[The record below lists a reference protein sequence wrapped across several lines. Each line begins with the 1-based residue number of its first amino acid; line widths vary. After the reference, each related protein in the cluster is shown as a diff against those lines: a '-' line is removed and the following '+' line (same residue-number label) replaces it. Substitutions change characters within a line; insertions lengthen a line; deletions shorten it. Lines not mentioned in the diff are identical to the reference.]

1 MNMAVKTI
9 VILGGGVGG
18 LVAANELRRLVH
30 PEHRIVLIEKNR
42 QHAFAPSF
50 LWLMTGDR
58 RPDEISRDV
67 RQLAHKGVELLH
79 GEARGIDLAAHR
91 VETSAGSVTYD
102 FLVVALGA
110 ELAPDSV
117 PGLAESAQTFYTFD
131 GAAKLRGV
139 LRDFSGGKIATVV
152 AALPFKCPAAPYEG
166 AMLIADLFKR
176 RGLRNKVDLH
186 LFTPEPLPMPVAG
199 PELGNAVRKMVED
212 REIAFHPLR
221 KLTQVNPVTRT
232 ISFEGKESFTYDLLI
247 AVPPHRSPRIVR
259 EAGLANQTGW
269 VPVDSAT
276 LATRDENVYAIGDVT
291 AIPLPGRWKPDVPLM
306 LPKAGVFAHA
316 QALVVVRRIADRIA
330 GKAGP
335 HKFSGEG
342 YCMLEAG
349 EHLAGF
355 ASGQFLAEPSPQIK
369 LRQIGRSWH
378 LGKVMFEKWWLA
390 TPGVKKESLRLLMEL
405 GGKALRIPAIL

>member
-1 MNMAVKTI
+1 MGGKSI

-18 LVAANELRRLVH
+18 LVVANELRRVLSR
-30 PEHRIVLIEKNR
+30 EDRIVLIEKNR
-42 QHAFAPSF
+42 RHAFAPSF

-58 RPDEISRDV
+58 RPEQISRDV
-67 RQLAHKGVELLH
+67 RQLVHRGVELLQA
-79 GEARGIDLAAHR
+79 EVRAIDLTRRH
-91 VETSAGSVTYD
+91 VETTDGPLTYD

-117 PGLAESAQTFYTFD
+117 PGLTESAQTFYTFD
-131 GAAKLRGV
+131 GALKLRTV
-139 LRDFSGGKIATVV
+139 LRNFSEGKIAIVV

-166 AMLIADLFKR
+166 AMLIADLFQR

-212 REIAFHPLR
+212 RGITFHPLR
-221 KLTQVNPVTRT
+221 KLTEVNPATHT
-232 ISFEGKESFTYDLLI
+232 ISFEEKESFAYDMLI
-247 AVPPHRSPRIVR
+247 AVPPHRSPQVVR
-259 EAGLANQTGW
+259 EAGLANQAGW
-269 VPVDSAT
+269 VPVDSGT
-276 LATRDENVYAIGDVT
+276 LTTKGENVYAIGDVT

-316 QALVVVRRIADRIA
+316 QALVVARRIADRIM
-330 GKAGP
+330 GKDARD
-335 HKFSGEG
+335 KFSGEG

-349 EHLAGF
+349 EHTAGF
-355 ASGQFLAEPSPQIK
+355 ASGQFLAEPSPQLK
-369 LRQIGRSWH
+369 LRQIGKSWH

-390 TPGVKKESLRLLMEL
+390 SPGMKKESLRLLIEL
-405 GGKALRIPAIL
+405 GGKALRVPAVL

>member
-1 MNMAVKTI
+1 MPSRTI
-9 VILGGGVGG
+9 LILGGGIGG
-18 LVAANELRRLVH
+18 LVAANELRRLLSR
-30 PEHRIVLIEKNR
+30 EHRVVVVEKNTD
-42 QHAFAPSF
+42 HAFAPSF

-58 RPDEISRDV
+58 RPEEISRDV
-67 RQLAHKGVELLH
+67 QQLVRKGVELLH
-79 GEARGIDLAAHR
+79 GEALGIDLAAHR
-91 VETSAGSVTYD
+91 VETPAGSVTYD

-110 ELAPDSV
+110 ELAPESI
-117 PGLAESAQTFYTFD
+117 PGLAESAQMFYTFD
-131 GAAKLRGV
+131 GAAKLHNV
-139 LRDFSGGKIATVV
+139 LRDFSGGKIAIVV

-166 AMLIADLFKR
+166 AMLIADLFQR
-176 RGLRNKVDLH
+176 RGLRDKVDLH

-199 PELGNAVRKMVED
+199 PELGNAVRKAVED
-212 REIAFHPLR
+212 RGIAFHPLQ
-221 KLTQVNPVTRT
+221 KLTEVNPATRK

-247 AVPPHRSPRIVR
+247 AVPPHRSPRVVR
-259 EAGLANQTGW
+259 EAGLANQAGW

-316 QALVVVRRIADRIA
+316 QALVVARRIADRIA
-330 GKAGP
+330 GKAARD
-335 HKFSGEG
+335 KFSGEG

-378 LGKVMFEKWWLA
+378 LGKVLFEKWWLA
-390 TPGVKKESLRLLMEL
+390 APGVKKETLRLLIEL
-405 GGKALRIPAIL
+405 GGKALRVPAAIG

>member
-1 MNMAVKTI
+1 MAARTI
-9 VILGGGVGG
+9 VILGGGIGG
-18 LVAANELRRLVH
+18 IVAANELRRVVH
-30 PEHRIVLIEKNR
+30 PEHRIVLVEKSL

-58 RPDEISRDV
+58 RPEEISRDV
-67 RQLAHKGVELLH
+67 HRLVHKGVELLH

-102 FLVVALGA
+102 FLIVALGA
-110 ELAPDSV
+110 ELAPGSV

-131 GAAKLRGV
+131 GATKLRIA
-139 LRDFSGGKIATVV
+139 LRDFSGGKIAIVV
-152 AALPFKCPAAPYEG
+152 AGLPFKCPAAPYEG
-166 AMLIADLFKR
+166 AMLIADFFQR
-176 RGLRNKVDLH
+176 RRLRDKVDLH

-199 PELGNAVRKMVED
+199 PELGNAVRKTVED
-212 REIAFHPLR
+212 RGITFHPLQ
-221 KLTQVNPVTRT
+221 KLTEVNPATRS
-232 ISFEGKESFTYDLLI
+232 ISFEGKESFAYDLLI
-247 AVPPHRSPRIVR
+247 AVPPHRSPLVVR
-259 EAGLANQTGW
+259 EAGLANQAGW

-276 LATRDENVYAIGDVT
+276 LATKDESVYAIGDIT

-316 QALVVVRRIADRIA
+316 QGLVVARRIADRIT
-330 GKAGP
+330 GKGGRD
-335 HKFSGEG
+335 KFSGEG

-369 LRQIGRSWH
+369 LRQIGRRWH
-378 LGKVMFEKWWLA
+378 LGKVLFEKWWLA
-390 TPGVKKESLRLLMEL
+390 APGAKKESLRLLMEL
-405 GGKALRIPAIL
+405 GAKALRVPAIL

>member
-1 MNMAVKTI
+1 MAAKTI

-18 LVAANELRRLVH
+18 LVAANELRHLVSL
-30 PEHRIVLIEKNR
+30 EHRVVLIEKNR

-58 RPDEISRDV
+58 RPEKISCDV
-67 RQLAHKGVELLH
+67 QQLVHRGVELLH
-79 GEARGIDLAAHR
+79 GEARSIDLAAHR
-91 VETSAGSVTYD
+91 VETSAGSVSYD

-110 ELAPDSV
+110 ELAPDTV
-117 PGLAESAQTFYTFD
+117 PGLVESARTFYTFD
-131 GAAKLRGV
+131 GADKLRSV
-139 LRDFSGGKIATVV
+139 LRDFNGGKIAIVV

-166 AMLIADLFKR
+166 AMLIADLFQR
-176 RGLRNKVDLH
+176 RGLREKVDLH

-212 REIAFHPLR
+212 RGISFHPLQ
-221 KLTQVNPVTRT
+221 KLTEVNPATRT
-232 ISFEGKESFTYDLLI
+232 ISFEGKETFGYDLLI
-247 AVPPHRSPRIVR
+247 AVPPHRSPVVVR
-259 EAGLANQTGW
+259 EAGLANQAGW

-276 LATRDENVYAIGDVT
+276 LATKDECVYAVGDIT
-291 AIPLPGRWKPDVPLM
+291 AIPLPGRWKPEVPLT

-316 QALVVVRRIADRIA
+316 QALVVARRIADRIA
-330 GKAGP
+330 GEAGP

-369 LRQIGRSWH
+369 LRQIGRCWH
-378 LGKVMFEKWWLA
+378 SGKVLFEKWWLA
-390 TPGVKKESLRLLMEL
+390 APGTKKESLRLLMEL
-405 GGKALRIPAIL
+405 GAKALRVPAIM

>member
-1 MNMAVKTI
+1 MAAKTI
-9 VILGGGVGG
+9 VILGGGIGG
-18 LVAANELRRLVH
+18 IVASNELRRLVH

-58 RPDEISRDV
+58 RPEEISCDV
-67 RQLAHKGVELLH
+67 QQLMHQGVELLH

-110 ELAPDSV
+110 ELAPGSI
-117 PGLAESAQTFYTFD
+117 PGLAESAQTFYTLD
-131 GAAKLRGV
+131 GAAKLRTA
-139 LRDFSGGKIATVV
+139 LRNFNGGKIAIVV
-152 AALPFKCPAAPYEG
+152 AGLPFKCPAAPYEG
-166 AMLIADLFKR
+166 AMLVADLFQR
-176 RGLRNKVDLH
+176 HGLRNKVDLH

-199 PELGNAVRKMVED
+199 PELGNAVRKMVEG
-212 REIAFHPLR
+212 RGITFHPVH
-221 KLTQVNPVTRT
+221 KLTEVNPATRT
-232 ISFEGKESFTYDLLI
+232 LSFEGTESFAYDLLV
-247 AVPPHRSPRIVR
+247 AVPPHRSPQVVR
-259 EAGLANQTGW
+259 EAGLANQSGW
-269 VPVDSAT
+269 VPVDTAM
-276 LATRDENVYAIGDVT
+276 LATKDESVYAIGDIT
-291 AIPLPGRWKPDVPLM
+291 ALPLPGRWKPDVPLM

-316 QALVVVRRIADRIA
+316 QALIVARRIAGRIA
-330 GKAGP
+330 GQAGP

-369 LRQIGRSWH
+369 LRKIGRSWH
-378 LGKVMFEKWWLA
+378 LGKVLFEKWWLA
-390 TPGVKKESLRLLMEL
+390 APGVKKESLRLLMEL
-405 GGKALRIPAIL
+405 GAKALRVPAAM

>member
-1 MNMAVKTI
+1 MSGKTI

-18 LVAANELRRLVH
+18 LVVANELRRILPREGRV
-30 PEHRIVLIEKNR
+30 VLIEKNR

-58 RPDEISRDV
+58 RPEQISREV
-67 RQLAHKGVELLH
+67 RRLVHKGVELLH
-79 GEARGIDLAAHR
+79 GEAHSIDLTAHH

-110 ELAPDSV
+110 ELAPGSV
-117 PGLAESAQTFYTFD
+117 PGLTESAQTFYTLD
-131 GAAKLRGV
+131 GAAKLRTALQTFG
-139 LRDFSGGKIATVV
+139 GGKIAIVV

-166 AMLIADLFKR
+166 AMLIADLFQK
-176 RGLRNKVDLH
+176 RGLRDKVDLH

-199 PELGNAVRKMVED
+199 PELGNAVRKMIED
-212 REIAFHPLR
+212 RGIVFHPLQ
-221 KLTQVNPVTRT
+221 KLTEVNPAART
-232 ISFEGKESFTYDLLI
+232 ISFEDKEPFTYDMLI
-247 AVPPHRSPRIVR
+247 AVPPHRSPQVVR
-259 EAGLANQTGW
+259 EAGLANQAGW

-276 LATRDENVYAIGDVT
+276 LATKDESVYAIGDVT

-316 QALVVVRRIADRIA
+316 QALVVARRIADRIA
-330 GKAGP
+330 SKAGP

-369 LRQIGRSWH
+369 LRQIGKSWH

-390 TPGVKKESLRLLMEL
+390 SPGVKKRSLRLLMEL
-405 GGKALRIPAIL
+405 GARALRVPVAP

>member
-1 MNMAVKTI
+1 MAAKTI
-9 VILGGGVGG
+9 AILGGGVGG
-18 LVAANELRRLVH
+18 LVVANELQSLVH

-50 LWLMTGDR
+50 LCLMTGDR
-58 RPDEISRDV
+58 RPEEISRDMQ
-67 RQLAHKGVELLH
+67 QLMHKGVELLH

-110 ELAPDSV
+110 ELAPDSI

-131 GAAKLRGV
+131 GAAKLRTALG
-139 LRDFSGGKIATVV
+139 DFSKGKIAIVV
-152 AALPFKCPAAPYEG
+152 VRLPFKCPAAPYEG
-166 AMLIADLFKR
+166 AMLIADLFQR

-199 PELGNAVRKMVED
+199 PGLGNAVRKMVED
-212 REIAFHPLR
+212 RGITFHPLQ
-221 KLTQVNPVTRT
+221 KLTEVNPATRT
-232 ISFEGKESFTYDLLI
+232 ISFDGEESFAYDLLI
-247 AVPPHRSPRIVR
+247 AVPPDRSPLVVR
-259 EAGLANQTGW
+259 EAGLANQGGW
-269 VPVDSAT
+269 VPVDSTT
-276 LATRDENVYAIGDVT
+276 LATTDESVYAIGDVT

-316 QALVVVRRIADRIA
+316 QALVVARRIADRIA
-330 GKAGP
+330 GKAASL
-335 HKFSGEG
+335 KFSGEG

-355 ASGQFLAEPSPQIK
+355 ASGQFLAEPCPQIK
-369 LRQIGRSWH
+369 LRQIGRNWH
-378 LGKVMFEKWWLA
+378 LGKILFEKWWLA

-405 GGKALRIPAIL
+405 GAKALRVPAVL

>member
-1 MNMAVKTI
+1 MAAKMI

-58 RPDEISRDV
+58 RPEQISREV
-67 RQLAHKGVELLH
+67 RQLVHKGVELLH

-110 ELAPDSV
+110 ELAPGSV
-117 PGLAESAQTFYTFD
+117 PGLAESAQTFYTLD
-131 GAAKLRGV
+131 GAAKLRTA
-139 LRDFSGGKIATVV
+139 LQDFASGKVAIVV
-152 AALPFKCPAAPYEG
+152 ASLPFKCPAAPYEG
-166 AMLIADLFKR
+166 AILIADLFQR
-176 RGLRNKVDLH
+176 RGLRDKVDIH

-199 PELGNAVRKMVED
+199 PELGNAVKKMVEG
-212 REIAFHPLR
+212 RGIAFHPLQ
-221 KLTQVNPVTRT
+221 KLTEVNPATHT
-232 ISFEGKESFTYDLLI
+232 ISFEGKESFAYDMLI
-247 AVPPHRSPRIVR
+247 AVPPHRSPQVVR
-259 EAGLANQTGW
+259 EAGLANQAGW

-276 LATRDENVYAIGDVT
+276 LATKDESVYAIGDIT

-316 QALVVVRRIADRIA
+316 QALVVARRIADRIA
-330 GKAGP
+330 GQTAR

-355 ASGQFLAEPSPQIK
+355 AFGQFLAEPSPQIK

-378 LGKVMFEKWWLA
+378 LGKVLFEKWWLA
-390 TPGVKKESLRLLMEL
+390 APGVKKGALRLLMEF
-405 GGKALRIPAIL
+405 GAKALRVPAAP

>member
-1 MNMAVKTI
+1 MAAKTI

-18 LVAANELRRLVH
+18 LVAANELRHLVH

-58 RPDEISRDV
+58 RPEEISRDV
-67 RQLAHKGVELLH
+67 QQLVHKGVELLH
-79 GEARGIDLAAHR
+79 SEVRGIDPDAHR
-91 VETSAGSVTYD
+91 VETTAGPVAYD
-102 FLVVALGA
+102 FLVLALGA
-110 ELAPDSV
+110 ELAHDSI

-131 GAAKLRGV
+131 GADKLRIA
-139 LRDFSGGKIATVV
+139 LRDFSGGKIAIVV
-152 AALPFKCPAAPYEG
+152 AGLPFKCPAAPYEG
-166 AMLIADLFKR
+166 AMLIADLFQR
-176 RGLRNKVDLH
+176 RGLRDKVDLH
-186 LFTPEPLPMPVAG
+186 LFTPESLPMPVAG
-199 PELGNAVRKMVED
+199 PELGNAVRKAVED
-212 REIAFHPLR
+212 RGITFHPLQ
-221 KLTQVNPVTRT
+221 KLTEVDLATRT
-232 ISFEGKESFTYDLLI
+232 VFFEGKESFAYDLLI
-247 AVPPHRSPRIVR
+247 AVPPHRSPQVVR
-259 EAGLANQTGW
+259 DAGMANQGGW

-276 LATRDENVYAIGDVT
+276 LATKDESVYAIGDIT

-316 QALVVVRRIADRIA
+316 QALVVARRIADRIA
-330 GKAGP
+330 GKAAR

-369 LRQIGRSWH
+369 LRQMGRSWH
-378 LGKVMFEKWWLA
+378 LGKVLFEKWWLA
-390 TPGVKKESLRLLMEL
+390 TPGVKKGTLRLLIEL
-405 GGKALRIPAIL
+405 GAKALRVPAAIR

>member
-1 MNMAVKTI
+1 MAAKTI
-9 VILGGGVGG
+9 AILGGGVGG
-18 LVAANELRRLVH
+18 LVVANELRHLVH
-30 PEHRIVLIEKNR
+30 SQHRIVLIEKNR
-42 QHAFAPSF
+42 RHAFAPSF

-58 RPDEISRDV
+58 RPEEISRDV
-67 RQLAHKGVELLH
+67 QQLVHKRVELLH
-79 GEARGIDLAAHR
+79 GEAGGIDLAAHR

-131 GAAKLRGV
+131 GACKLRTA
-139 LRDFSGGKIATVV
+139 LQDFSGGKIAIVV

-166 AMLIADLFKR
+166 AMLIVDHFQR
-176 RGLRNKVDLH
+176 RGLRDKVDLH

-212 REIAFHPLR
+212 RGIAFHPLQ
-221 KLTQVNPVTRT
+221 KLTEVNPATRT
-232 ISFEGKESFTYDLLI
+232 ISFEGKESFAYDMLI
-247 AVPPHRSPRIVR
+247 AVPPHRSPLVVR
-259 EAGLANQTGW
+259 EAGLANQAGW
-269 VPVDSAT
+269 VPVDCAT
-276 LATRDENVYAIGDVT
+276 LATKDESVYAIGDIT
-291 AIPLPGRWKPDVPLM
+291 AIPLLGRWKPDVPLM

-316 QALVVVRRIADRIA
+316 QALVVARGIADRIA
-330 GKAGP
+330 GKAAS

-378 LGKVMFEKWWLA
+378 LGKVLFEKWWLA
-390 TPGVKKESLRLLMEL
+390 APGAKKESLRLLMEL
-405 GGKALRIPAIL
+405 GAKALGVPAIL

>member
-1 MNMAVKTI
+1 MQSKTI
-9 VILGGGVGG
+9 VVLGGGVGG
-18 LVAANELRRLVH
+18 LVVANELRRRLSRD
-30 PEHRIVLIEKNR
+30 HRITIVEKNA

-50 LWLMTGDR
+50 LWLMTGKR
-58 RPDEISRDV
+58 RPEEISRDV
-67 RQLAHKGVELLH
+67 QQLIHKGVELLH

-102 FLVVALGA
+102 FLIMALGA

-131 GAAKLRGV
+131 GASKLRIA
-139 LRDFSGGKIATVV
+139 LCDFNGGKIAIVV
-152 AALPFKCPAAPYEG
+152 ASLPFKCPAAPYER
-166 AMLIADLFKR
+166 AMLIADSFQKH
-176 RGLRNKVDLH
+176 GLRDKVDIH

-199 PELGNAVRKMVED
+199 PELGNAVRKAVED
-212 REIAFHPLR
+212 RGITFHPLQ
-221 KLTQVNPVTRT
+221 KLTEVNPSTHT
-232 ISFEGKESFTYDLLI
+232 ISFEGKEDFAYDMLI
-247 AVPPHRSPRIVR
+247 AVPPHRSPQVVR
-259 EAGLANQTGW
+259 EAGLANQGGW

-276 LATRDENVYAIGDVT
+276 LATRDENVYAIGDIT

-316 QALVVVRRIADRIA
+316 QALVVARRIADRITGKEA
-330 GKAGP
+330 GD
-335 HKFSGEG
+335 KFSGEG

-349 EHLAGF
+349 GHLAGF

-378 LGKVMFEKWWLA
+378 LGKVLFEKWWLA
-390 TPGVKKESLRLLMEL
+390 APGMKKETLRLLMEL
-405 GGKALRIPAIL
+405 GAKALGVPAVL

>member
-1 MNMAVKTI
+1 MSRKTI

-18 LVAANELRRLVH
+18 LVVANELRRLLSREDRV
-30 PEHRIVLIEKNR
+30 VLVEKNPR
-42 QHAFAPSF
+42 HAFAPSF

-58 RPDEISRDV
+58 RPEQISRDV
-67 RQLAHKGVELLH
+67 QQLVREGVELLQA
-79 GEARGIDLAAHR
+79 EARAIDLTGRR
-91 VETSAGSVTYD
+91 VETTAGPLTYD

-131 GAAKLRGV
+131 GAAQLRTA
-139 LRDFSGGKIATVV
+139 LRDFSGGKIAIVV

-166 AMLIADLFKR
+166 AMLIADLFQR
-176 RGLRNKVDLH
+176 RGLRDKVDLH

-212 REIAFHPLR
+212 RGITFHPLR
-221 KLTQVNPVTRT
+221 KLTAVNPETRT
-232 ISFEGKESFTYDLLI
+232 LSFEGQESFAYDMLI
-247 AVPPHRSPRIVR
+247 AVPPHRSPQVVR
-259 EAGLANQTGW
+259 EAGLANQAGW

-276 LATRDENVYAIGDVT
+276 LATKDESVYAIGDIT

-316 QALVVVRRIADRIA
+316 QALVVARRIADRII
-330 GKAGP
+330 GKDAKD
-335 HKFSGEG
+335 KFSGEG

-349 EHLAGF
+349 EHMAGF
-355 ASGQFLAEPSPQIK
+355 ASGQFLAEPSPQLK
-369 LRQIGRSWH
+369 LRQIGKSWH
-378 LGKVMFEKWWLA
+378 LGKVIFEKWWLA
-390 TPGVKKESLRLLMEL
+390 SPGMKKRTLRLLMEL
-405 GGKALRIPAIL
+405 GAKALRVPAAL